1 MTIYHFPHSQVL
13 LLPSLVATALA
24 APSAKAGPHGFYGHV
39 YHGPPCTHVLV
50 EKTKEVCYYEPEKKC
65 ETKTSTYKVITGYE
79 KGECKEVEVCKH
91 PLWRRRR
98 AAEPKAHYGYI
109 ECEKETK
116 EVCKQEPVVEEKT
129 EDHELCHF
137 TPKKVCEE
145 KTFKVP
151 TLACEEEEKEEE

>member
-1 MTIYHFPHSQVL
+1 MGLLRILKADMLVL
-13 LLPSLVATALA
+13 LLVSLVATALA

-65 ETKTSTYKVITGYE
+65 ETKTSTYKVITG
-79 KGECKEVEVCKH
+79 
-91 PLWRRRR
+91 
-98 AAEPKAHYGYI
+98 
-109 ECEKETK
+109 CEKETK